1 MKSFL
6 AVLAVCAVSAAFA
19 TDLATRQLV
28 VEVMNTEAVFG
39 VRYSLSGDDNRT
51 LAISYERS
59 STLAKAEAEVYF
71 NHSDCGLILK
81 DIGGL
86 DDSSV
91 LYDLGFRRVQLV
103 HESKKLTCSL

>member
-1 MKSFL
+1 MKSIL
-6 AVLAVCAVSAAFA
+6 SVLAICAASAAFA

-51 LAISYERS
+51 LTISYDRS
-59 STLAKAEAEVYF
+59 STLAKAEADVYF
-71 NHSDCGLILK
+71 NHRNGDPILK
-81 DIGGL
+81 DIGSL
-86 DDSSV
+86 DDLSI
-91 LYDLGFRRVQLV
+91 LYDLGFRRIQLV